1 MFSSA
6 LQSGQLGPLMQQFG
20 FDSEVAQA
28 AARGG
33 GCTGQKGSQLSFVP
47 RTRDQTLGAICGR
60 H

>member
-20 FDSEVAQA
+20 FDSDVAQA

-33 GCTGQKGSQLSFVP
+33 GWVGEWAHFGHSFACVM
-47 RTRDQTLGAICGR
+47 DS
-60 H
+60 